1 MAPRYLQVSQRD
13 SRRDSTS
20 IISPTGSPPKTA
32 LHGSPSTASDGIS
45 PRASPQTQFANWNN
59 NMGPRTPPQPSSQPQ
74 HLATT
79 TLKVEGMTC
88 GACTSAVESG
98 FTHVGG
104 VGSVSVSLVM
114 ERAIVM
120 HDASIISADQVCE
133 IIEDRGFDAT
143 LLSTDLPAP
152 TLDDIVEEESDQD
165 TMGLGITSSSSGLM
179 TTTVSVGGMTCGA
192 CTSAVEGAFKSLAGI
207 KSFNISLLSERAV
220 IEHDSKLIS
229 ADTIAETIED
239 TGFDASIVDSKPS
252 EPVRT
257 KMLPSARRQ
266 SRKNDVLFT
275 TIVAIEG
282 MTCGA
287 CTSAVTSGFND
298 VPGLLK
304 FDISLLA
311 ERAVILHDPT
321 KLSPEKIVETI
332 EDCGFD
338 AKVLT
343 SREEGASRSRRAS
356 STVELKLFGLQTAE
370 AASALEA
377 TLKKRKGSTAVKI
390 DFKTGRASVAYD
402 PTQTGL
408 RAIVES
414 IEHEG
419 LNALTAENDD
429 NNAQLESLAKTK
441 EIQEWSRSFKISLL
455 FAIPVFLTTMI
466 FPMFIKPLDYGS
478 IKLPLIPGLWLG
490 DVVCLIL
497 TIPVQFGI
505 GKRFYRSAY
514 KSLKH
519 GSPTMDVLV
528 VLGTSAAFFFSCA
541 AMLVSIFT
549 SPHSRPATT
558 FDTSTM
564 LITFIMLGRFL
575 ENRAKGQTSAAL
587 SRLMSLA
594 PSTALI
600 YTDPIAA
607 QKAADEWDGDN
618 EKSEKNSPSGALEEK
633 TVPTELLEVG
643 DVVILKPGDKVPA
656 DGTVI
661 RGDSYVDESMVTG
674 EAMPILKTKGK
685 NLMAGTVNGA
695 GRLDFQVTR
704 AGRDTQLSQIV
715 RLVQEAQTSRA
726 PIQRMADVV
735 AGYFVPIIITLG
747 LATFTAWM
755 ILSHVLQTPP
765 TIFTKD
771 TSGGPLMV
779 CVKLCIAVIVF
790 ACPCALGLA
799 TPTAVMV
806 GTGVGAEQG
815 ILIKGGATLETATK
829 VTHIVLDK
837 TGTLTMGKMSV
848 SRSDVQGGWTV
859 DAAKLRLWWTII
871 GLAEMGSEHPIARAI
886 TSAAK
891 SHLGLGSDGTL
902 DGSVGDFVSTV
913 GKGIS
918 ASVEAAI
925 SPERKRY
932 NVMIG
937 NTSYLRSQGVAVS
950 DDADDTNDYEASN
963 DANSKQQSAGV
974 TTIHTSIDGIYT
986 GPLSLSDTLKPSAP
1000 AAISALQRMGITCSI
1015 VTGDQAS
1022 TAYYVANLLNV
1033 PKHNVHAGVLPSGKR
1048 EIVEEL
1054 QARGIIVA
1062 MVGDGIND
1070 SPALATADV
1079 GISLASG
1086 TDVAIEAADV
1096 VLMRPDH
1103 LLDIPTS
1110 LALSRAIFRRIK
1122 LNLIWACVYNFV
1134 GLPIAMGFFLP
1145 WGLSLPPMAA
1155 GAAMACSS
1163 VTVVVS
1169 SLLLKRWKPPRDIR
1183 NAAAKEVGEADL
1195 FADVG
1200 TSVQSR
1206 GVSDWMQGLV
1216 GVVRGK
1222 RGDRNADRGA
1232 YVPLQRFE
1240 EV

>member
-1 MAPRYLQVSQRD
+1 
-13 SRRDSTS
+13 
-20 IISPTGSPPKTA
+20 
-32 LHGSPSTASDGIS
+32 
-45 PRASPQTQFANWNN
+45 
-59 NMGPRTPPQPSSQPQ
+59 
-74 HLATT
+74 
-79 TLKVEGMTC
+79 MTC

-98 FTHVGG
+98 FKDVAG

-114 ERAIVM
+114 ERAVVM
-120 HDASIISADQVCE
+120 HDASIISADQVRE

-143 LLSTDLPAP
+143 VLNTDLPP
-152 TLDDIVEEESDQD
+152 STLDDIVEEESDQD
-165 TMGLGITSSSSGLM
+165 TMGLGITSASSGLM

-192 CTSAVEGAFKSLAGI
+192 CTSAVEGAFKNLAGI

-220 IEHDSKLIS
+220 IEHDTKLIS

-239 TGFDASIVDSKPS
+239 TGFDASIIESKPS

-287 CTSAVTSGFND
+287 CTSAVTSGFNN

-338 AKVLT
+338 AKILT
-343 SREEGASRSRRAS
+343 SREEGGSRSRRAS
-356 STVELKLFGLQTAE
+356 STVELKLFGLQNAE

-414 IEHEG
+414 IENEG

-441 EIQEWSRSFKISLL
+441 EIQEWSRSLKVSLL
-455 FAIPVFLTTMI
+455 FAIPVFLTSMI

-490 DVVCLIL
+490 DVVCLVL

-549 SPHSRPATT
+549 PPHSRPATT

-618 EKSEKNSPSGALEEK
+618 EKSEKNSASGALEEK

-661 RGDSYVDESMVTG
+661 RGDSFVNESMVTG

-755 ILSHVLQTPP
+755 IL
-765 TIFTKD
+765 
-771 TSGGPLMV
+771 
-779 CVKLCIAVIVF
+779 
-790 ACPCALGLA
+790 
-799 TPTAVMV
+799 
-806 GTGVGAEQG
+806 
-815 ILIKGGATLETATK
+815 
-829 VTHIVLDK
+829 
-837 TGTLTMGKMSV
+837 
-848 SRSDVQGGWTV
+848 
-859 DAAKLRLWWTII
+859 
-871 GLAEMGSEHPIARAI
+871 
-886 TSAAK
+886 
-891 SHLGLGSDGTL
+891 
-902 DGSVGDFVSTV
+902 
-913 GKGIS
+913 
-918 ASVEAAI
+918 
-925 SPERKRY
+925 
-932 NVMIG
+932 
-937 NTSYLRSQGVAVS
+937 
-950 DDADDTNDYEASN
+950 
-963 DANSKQQSAGV
+963 
-974 TTIHTSIDGIYT
+974 
-986 GPLSLSDTLKPSAP
+986 
-1000 AAISALQRMGITCSI
+1000 
-1015 VTGDQAS
+1015 
-1022 TAYYVANLLNV
+1022 
-1033 PKHNVHAGVLPSGKR
+1033 
-1048 EIVEEL
+1048 
-1054 QARGIIVA
+1054 
-1062 MVGDGIND
+1062 
-1070 SPALATADV
+1070 
-1079 GISLASG
+1079 
-1086 TDVAIEAADV
+1086 
-1096 VLMRPDH
+1096 
-1103 LLDIPTS
+1103 
-1110 LALSRAIFRRIK
+1110 
-1122 LNLIWACVYNFV
+1122 
-1134 GLPIAMGFFLP
+1134 
-1145 WGLSLPPMAA
+1145 
-1155 GAAMACSS
+1155 
-1163 VTVVVS
+1163 
-1169 SLLLKRWKPPRDIR
+1169 
-1183 NAAAKEVGEADL
+1183 
-1195 FADVG
+1195 
-1200 TSVQSR
+1200 
-1206 GVSDWMQGLV
+1206 
-1216 GVVRGK
+1216 
-1222 RGDRNADRGA
+1222 
-1232 YVPLQRFE
+1232 
-1240 EV
+1240 